1 MSIVPWKSAEPPAGP
16 DRPMGS
22 LIDELLAPLDRDEF
36 RREITYYRD
45 LTTQSS
51 EPPVPACRRP
61 SPHVSPT
68 VASRSLTAM
77 NTVDLIVNFF
87 KQGGVFLYP
96 IAAVFA
102 IGLVVAV
109 ERFIYLTRVVA
120 RQSPTVV
127 AARAAAPAGQLPP
140 GDGRRREDR
149 LGVVDD
155 HALRHL
161 ARRRRR
167 SAARTSRRRWRRASI
182 EVIPRLEKR
191 THYLATLANIGML
204 MGLLGTV
211 IGLIHAFAAVASV
224 NPAEKASMLSA
235 SISVAM
241 NNTAL
246 GLGLA
251 ITLLLCHMY
260 LESKTTEL
268 VDSLEVASIKFLN
281 TVDGTPHRAQP
292 AAAPAAYAAQPV
304 VTAGRA
310 ARGDARMNAA
320 PRSCGA
326 SCATTRATAA
336 ATT

>member
-1 MSIVPWKSAEPPAGP
+1 MN
-16 DRPMGS
+16 S
-22 LIDELLAPLDRDEF
+22 L
-36 RREITYYRD
+36 D
-45 LTTQSS
+45 L
-51 EPPVPACRRP
+51 V
-61 SPHVSPT
+61 
-68 VASRSLTAM
+68 
-77 NTVDLIVNFF
+77 INFF

-102 IGLVVAV
+102 IGVGVAI
-109 ERFIYLTRVVA
+109 ERFIYLTRVASGNRRLWAELAPLIEAGNFRKAMEVA
-120 RQSPTVV
+120 GST
-127 AARAAAPAGQLPP
+127 
-140 GDGRRREDR
+140 DS
-149 LGVVDD
+149 
-155 HALRHL
+155 ALSTIMRYGMSRIST
-161 ARRRRR
+161 ARRRDDIEKAMEE
-167 SAARTSRRRWRRASI
+167 SLI

-260 LESKTTEL
+260 LETKTTEL

-281 TVDGTPHRAQP
+281 SVDER
-292 AAAPAAYAAQPV
+292 
-304 VTAGRA
+304 
-310 ARGDARMNAA
+310 RGGGPLQGGGWSDAED
-320 PRSCGA
+320 
-326 SCATTRATAA
+326 A
-336 ATT
+336 ATTTQAGRDPVRGAARA